1 MNNNSN
7 SLGYGDFFNLN
18 MFLRYCRDNANIKNW
33 NDYLDHLIE
42 TTHLIYENMC
52 SDDELKVD
60 ESGCVIF
67 THG

>member
-33 NDYLDHLIE
+33 NDDLDHLIE

>member
-7 SLGYGDFFNLN
+7 SLGYVDFFNLN
-18 MFLRYCRDNANIKNW
+18 MFLRYCRDNANIMNW

-60 ESGCVIF
+60 ESWCVIF